1 MNIAA
6 DARLRRRHLHL
17 PVKAMQR
24 RPLTDNIDSS
34 DARTVSRK
42 HILGLLDPM
51 SRSCK
56 YVCTLFAT
64 SLLVACAGC
73 NQQSSSETV
82 GQKLDRAIDK
92 TKGAIDQAGPKLD
105 ERTSVARQRLDEKA
119 HEAGAVIDDA
129 AITAKIKAAILS
141 EPGLKVLQINV
152 ETNKGVVTLTGTAD
166 SPRSSETAKV
176 IAAAVAGVKSVDNR
190 LVVRPS
196 G

>member
-1 MNIAA
+1 MT
-6 DARLRRRHLHL
+6 RR
-17 PVKAMQR
+17 V
-24 RPLTDNIDSS
+24 
-34 DARTVSRK
+34 
-42 HILGLLDPM
+42 
-51 SRSCK
+51 
-56 YVCTLFAT
+56 
-64 SLLVACAGC
+64 
-73 NQQSSSETV
+73 
-82 GQKLDRAIDK
+82 
-92 TKGAIDQAGPKLD
+92 PKLD